1 MALFVAELR
10 KLMSKS
16 FGLLL
21 VMLMLILKIAYLGFE
36 DSKTNTYILDNKTD
50 YLSIVNRYTGKVTQE
65 VSDQIEAEN
74 ALVLRAESELRRL
87 RLDYN
92 DGLITTEQFE
102 HELPILEKRSNNKE
116 LFLYLYSQYLTAR
129 SEPDTRFILFSE
141 GWDRFFSTVRLDWF
155 SALVIIIFAALVF
168 GKEYEADMRRLQIST
183 SKGDANLVLSK
194 FVVLLSVIIVISLL
208 SFLIEFIF
216 FNVRYGL
223 PNWNFPY
230 QSLATFQNSFLP
242 LTLFQATLL
251 IFFLRLFGFCIL
263 GIITISISIASQSV
277 ISSLIGGLTLI
288 ALPYVLP
295 VSSTSK
301 VFLPSPYSLVIATPF
316 LYASYDPILEKNTFA
331 FVTQVTDQHLLGIL
345 LMWFIFA
352 VFLLLYIRRKFGY
365 IRYKPHRNKSSL
377 LFYLLL
383 IPLLFGCTSPRL
395 SDRDPLTVNFSFDF
409 IYTYDDP
416 YIVSLFPTFMI
427 EDTRNSSVAK
437 ISRNP
442 FLNKEFIDKHVGGIF
457 IDNNVLYY
465 SITAIDYE
473 QINSINLTTW
483 ETQELYTRY
492 PQQQVSIINDDLET
506 HIKSE
511 GKSKLSFMIYDDK
524 IFILDGEEL
533 VMISIGGSKEIPIL
547 KKISQQVG
555 LAFKDG
561 NFYYINKI
569 NELRTYS
576 LLDKS
581 DQSLLGIKAM
591 YQLFISG
598 NQLYFL
604 NLDRG
609 LNLFSVNIDSNEI
622 RQVLNAE
629 IGNYACDDT
638 YAYFTNQKDNGYLYR
653 ADLKS
658 GEQILIAP
666 ISNILNIQ
674 VLPGKPY
681 LYVRATDP
689 FVEDSFITYKIDK
702 TDWSSERLKY
712 YEDFDKS
719 LN

>member
-1 MALFVAELR
+1 MALFVAEFR
-10 KLMSKS
+10 KLMAKS

-50 YLSIVNRYTGKVTQE
+50 YLSIVDRYTGKVTQD

-74 ALVLRAESELRRL
+74 ALVLRADSELRRL

-92 DGLITTEQFE
+92 DGLITTEIFE
-102 HELPILEKRSNNKE
+102 RDLPFLEKLSNNKE
-116 LFLYLYSQYLTAR
+116 LFLYFYSQYLTAS

-141 GWDRFFSTVRLDWF
+141 GWDRFFSTGRLDWF
-155 SALVIIIFAALVF
+155 SSLVVIVFAALIF

-230 QSLATFQNSFLP
+230 QSLATFQNSSLP

-251 IFFLRLFGFCIL
+251 TFFLRLFGFCIL

-295 VSSTSK
+295 VSSASK

-316 LYASYDPILEKNTFA
+316 LYASRDPLLEKNTFS
-331 FVTQVTDQHLLGIL
+331 FITQVTDQHLLGIL
-345 LMWFIFA
+345 LIWFIIA
-352 VFLLLYIRRKFGY
+352 VLLLLYIRRKFGY
-365 IRYKPHRNKSSL
+365 IRYKPHRNKSSF
-377 LFYLLL
+377 LFCL
-383 IPLLFGCTSPRL
+383 ILILLLFGCTSPRL
-395 SDRDPLTVNFSFDF
+395 SDRDQFTVNFSYDLM
-409 IYTYDDP
+409 YTYDDP

-427 EDTRNSSVAK
+427 EDTSNSSVAR
-437 ISRNP
+437 INRNP
-442 FLNKEFIDKHVGGIF
+442 FLDKEFIDRHVGGIF
-457 IDNNVLYY
+457 IDNNVLFY
-465 SITAIDYE
+465 SITTIDYE
-473 QINSINLTTW
+473 QISSINLTNW

-533 VMISIGGSKEIPIL
+533 VMISIGGSKEIPII

-555 LAFKDG
+555 PAFKDG

-581 DQSLLGIKAM
+581 DQSLLGINAM

-609 LNLFSVNIDSNEI
+609 LNLFSVNLDSNEI
-622 RQVLNAE
+622 RQVLNAD
-629 IGNYACDDT
+629 IGYYACDDT